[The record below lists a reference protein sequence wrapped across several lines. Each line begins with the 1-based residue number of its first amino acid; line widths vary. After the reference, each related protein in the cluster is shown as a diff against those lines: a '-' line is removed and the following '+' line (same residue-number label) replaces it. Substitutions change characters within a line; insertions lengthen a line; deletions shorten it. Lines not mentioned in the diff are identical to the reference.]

1 MKNGIKKTLV
11 LILSLMMVF
20 SMMAMPV
27 FADGEEPAKFPY
39 SGENVNFIK
48 EDGSAFGMFAPQE
61 GTTCELDESGEN
73 VVIHYVPKNKTTY
86 IGFNWGSIDNSI
98 YQDESNVPAPQIKA
112 NEDGTY
118 DITLSK
124 DYCGYAHPIAPV
136 KREYGGSS
144 GTWTSDKQYY
154 LAIPE
159 FVDAPDKFPYGGE
172 GVNFIKE
179 DGSAFG
185 MFAPQEGT
193 TCELDESGENVVIH
207 YVPKNKTTYVGFN
220 WGSMDRTIY
229 KDANYTPEPE
239 IKANADGTYDIT
251 LSKEYCGYAHPI
263 APIKREYGGSS
274 GTWTSDKQYYL
285 AIPAFEEAPV
295 FDYSGVTRIYGK
307 SRYETA
313 MLQADALKEI
323 LGLEKFNSIIVAT
336 GTNYA
341 DALSG
346 AYLGYVKGAP
356 ILLVHDSVIKDVN
369 NYIKENLAEEGTV
382 YLLGG
387 EKVVPDAVTEG
398 LTGVQTKRLSGPDR
412 YKTNLAILKEA
423 GVSAEDII
431 VCTGN
436 GFADSL
442 SASAAKLPILLV
454 NMALDADQMEYLK
467 TLNTEKFYLA
477 GGTGVISEGLE
488 AYIKDNFGTVERL
501 GGKNR
506 YETSVMIAE
515 AFFEKP
521 DGAVVAFA
529 KNYPDGLCG
538 GTAAAY
544 LNSPL
549 LLVDDANID
558 NAVKYAVKAEI
569 KKGLVLGGP
578 TLVSDASARAIFSMS
593 EDDEIKVID

>member
-1 MKNGIKKTLV
+1 MRKIALTAMFIAAAMTATAQQLSYAVSGKYAGNGQKIYLIDKLTDKAIDSVTVADSKFAFNGNAAKDALMGVKAKDSAWTTLFFNDGTPVAVNVNDSTLKGSPLNERLTKYDIEQNAPMKQMREIMKSKPKSILAM
-11 LILSLMMVF
+11 ILSLMMVF

-86 IGFNWGSIDNSI
+86 
-98 YQDESNVPAPQIKA
+98 
-112 NEDGTY
+112 
-118 DITLSK
+118 
-124 DYCGYAHPIAPV
+124 
-136 KREYGGSS
+136 
-144 GTWTSDKQYY
+144 
-154 LAIPE
+154 
-159 FVDAPDKFPYGGE
+159 
-172 GVNFIKE
+172 
-179 DGSAFG
+179 
-185 MFAPQEGT
+185 
-193 TCELDESGENVVIH
+193 
-207 YVPKNKTTYVGFN
+207 VGFN

-229 KDANYTPEPE
+229 KDASYTPEPE

-263 APIKREYGGSS
+263 APVKGEYGGSS

-285 AIPAFEEAPV
+285 AIPAFEEAPI

-356 ILLVHDSVIKDVN
+356 ILLVHDSVIKAVN

-578 TLVSDASARAIFSMS
+578 TLVSDASVRAIFSMS

>member
-1 MKNGIKKTLV
+1 
-11 LILSLMMVF
+11 
-20 SMMAMPV
+20 MAMPV
-27 FADGEEPAKFPY
+27 FADGEEPEVTP
-39 SGENVNFIK
+39 V
-48 EDGSAFGMFAPQE
+48 
-61 GTTCELDESGEN
+61 
-73 VVIHYVPKNKTTY
+73 
-86 IGFNWGSIDNSI
+86 GSIDYDGSDLMFVKDDLTTTFGMLSPAEGTVPSVKLTSDGTKVHVIYTPSNTTPIYAGFYMEADISI
-98 YQDESNVPAPQIKA
+98 QSTWVEDKFIKVQS
-112 NEDGTY
+112 DGTY
-118 DITLSK
+118 DFELDAS
-124 DYCGYAHPIAPV
+124 YCGKAWPIAPV
-136 KREYGGSS
+136 KV
-144 GTWTSDKQYY
+144 SDMNATTKSQYY
-154 LAIPE
+154 IAIPSLE
-159 FVDAPDKFPYGGE
+159 E
-172 GVNFIKE
+172 
-179 DGSAFG
+179 
-185 MFAPQEGT
+185 
-193 TCELDESGENVVIH
+193 
-207 YVPKNKTTYVGFN
+207 
-220 WGSMDRTIY
+220 
-229 KDANYTPEPE
+229 EPV
-239 IKANADGTYDIT
+239 Y
-251 LSKEYCGYAHPI
+251 
-263 APIKREYGGSS
+263 
-274 GTWTSDKQYYL
+274 
-285 AIPAFEEAPV
+285 
-295 FDYSGVTRIYGK
+295 DYSGVTRIYGK

-356 ILLVHDSVIKDVN
+356 ILLVHDSVIKAVN

-515 AFFEKP
+515 VFFEKP

-578 TLVSDASARAIFSMS
+578 TLVSDASVRAIFSMS